1 MMDQGKVEILEGAE
15 LNQEPV
21 FFLDA
26 KFLPLIRINLVEKTA
41 TRVIGNFLQKRGK
54 WVGGDQIHNNILWV
68 KDCKGQHEDEVKVGG
83 Q

>member
-1 MMDQGKVEILEGAE
+1 MKDHGKVEILEGAE

-41 TRVIGNFLQKRGK
+41 TRVI
-54 WVGGDQIHNNILWV
+54 
-68 KDCKGQHEDEVKVGG
+68 
-83 Q
+83 